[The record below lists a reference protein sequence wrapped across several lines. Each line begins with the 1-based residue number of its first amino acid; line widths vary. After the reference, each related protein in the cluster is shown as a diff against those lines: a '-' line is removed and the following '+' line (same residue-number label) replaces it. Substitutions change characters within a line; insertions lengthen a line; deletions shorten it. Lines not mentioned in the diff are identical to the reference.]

1 MNHYFFYD
9 ISKIVVDISILF
21 NTLIHEQLTNYIKG
35 LLFYNSFRFR
45 EKKRLDND
53 LSSYELDRFFIDNI
67 QIIFSENKNIIPKRV
82 IDGGNRV
89 EIYLYGSIL
98 YKLSFSEAL
107 KMHDISTWN
116 SSVLEHLKQFK
127 KNNKTISKTE
137 EVKLND
143 IIKSKK
149 MSDFIKDIF
158 VQFNQHYECNDIL
171 LFNYSVSG
179 SSKKRN
185 EDLYYTKKDV
195 FLFDYNVYSE
205 NTIINVPDTE
215 TDKNILHLFEH

>member
-21 NTLIHEQLTNYIKG
+21 NTLIHEQLTHYIKG

-67 QIIFSENKNIIPKRV
+67 QIIFSENKNIIPKPV

-98 YKLSFSEAL
+98 YKLSFGEAL
-107 KMHDISTWN
+107 KMYDISTWN
-116 SSVLEHLKQFK
+116 LSVLEHLKQFN

-137 EVKLND
+137 EIKIND
-143 IIKSKK
+143 IIKNNK

-158 VQFNQHYECNDIL
+158 IQFNQHYECNDIL

-179 SSKKRN
+179 SSKKPN
-185 EDLYYTKKDV
+185 EDLYYIKKDV
-195 FLFDYNVYSE
+195 FLFDYGVYSE

-215 TDKNILHLFEH
+215 TDKNILHLFEQ